1 MTVPLHASQPIQ
13 APPIES
19 NSLRN
24 LLLANIAH
32 QTELTDQLF
41 STLSHAA
48 LPHPSSRHPRPSR
61 ARPDFEAI
69 PSLYDNLLEATEE
82 QAQLLEHAR
91 RHQKRWRRLQ
101 WKRQQVQEMEDRVRG
116 ILIEL
121 DRGGNEL
128 EELVEQGKQVVAKI
142 EIAERGKLSFPANPC
157 ACMPNCQPIANFST
171 EDLISYAQNLATTTS
186 RPASLAPPAPLLSAE
201 MLYPVESVMQ
211 SGKLAALARGEVV
224 GILGDTQVIGADRD
238 QPGPHVGQSGRFL
251 DVYALMPALTLL
263 LLSSAAAQLE
273 KSAEPRSVPPI
284 PASTQEAA
292 VVPPPQDPVQP
303 VVRAPFKLDLSDS
316 EDDD

>member
-1 MTVPLHASQPIQ
+1 MTVPLHASQPTQ

-48 LPHPSSRHPRPSR
+48 LPHPSSRHTRPSR

-142 EIAERGKLSFPANPC
+142 EIAER
-157 ACMPNCQPIANFST
+157 ANFST

-238 QPGPHVGQSGRFL
+238 QPGPHVGQS
-251 DVYALMPALTLL
+251 
-263 LLSSAAAQLE
+263 AAQLE

-284 PASTQEAA
+284 PASTQGAA